1 MPVLHEP
8 VHLSDLL
15 KYEAPN
21 LYSRDEVIVAAGQS
35 LALGAIVG
43 RITATGEIVALD
55 PTASDGREIVAG
67 VLIEAIVTA
76 RTERR
81 RSVIVSRHAI
91 VFGGALAFPATL
103 TSEQTATAL
112 AQLAALGVLVRPL
125 PQSTSPQAT
134 AHVES
139 VR

>member
-21 LYSRDEVIVAAGQS
+21 LYSRDEVVVAAGQS
-35 LALGAIVG
+35 LALGAVVG
-43 RITATGEIVALD
+43 RVTATHEIVAID
-55 PTASDGREIVAG
+55 PTANDGREAVAG
-67 VLIEAIVTA
+67 VLIEAVVTA
-76 RTERR
+76 RAERK
-81 RSVIVSRHAI
+81 RSVIVSRHAL
-91 VFGGALAFPATL
+91 VFGGALVLPATL
-103 TSEQTATAL
+103 TPEQTAAAL
-112 AQLAALGVLVRPL
+112 AQLAALGIVVRQP
-125 PQSTSPQAT
+125 PQVA

>member
-8 VHLSDLL
+8 NTLGDLL

-35 LALGAIVG
+35 LALGAVVG
-43 RITATGEIVALD
+43 RNFTTNEIAAFDPNADDGTGKAI
-55 PTASDGREIVAG
+55 G
-67 VLIEAIVTA
+67 VLLQAVVTTA
-76 RTERR
+76 TERR

-91 VFGGALAFPATL
+91 VFGGALVLPPNL

-112 AQLAALGVLVRPL
+112 AQLAALGVLVRQL
-125 PQSTSPQAT
+125 PQVTS
-134 AHVES
+134 HVES
-139 VR
+139 LQ